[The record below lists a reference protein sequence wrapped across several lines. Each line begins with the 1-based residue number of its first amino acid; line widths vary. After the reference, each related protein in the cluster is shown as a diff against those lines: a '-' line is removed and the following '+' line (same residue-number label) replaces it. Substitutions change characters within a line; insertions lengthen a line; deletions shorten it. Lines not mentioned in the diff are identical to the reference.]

1 MTKTMMPERGR
12 GGEAA
17 GGRWRGGDGVE
28 IPATIAAKN
37 HASRLQVLD
46 RKNPERQIQ
55 WNMNCRE

>member
-1 MTKTMMPERGR
+1 MTKMMMPERGR

-46 RKNPERQIQ
+46 RKTQSVIQ